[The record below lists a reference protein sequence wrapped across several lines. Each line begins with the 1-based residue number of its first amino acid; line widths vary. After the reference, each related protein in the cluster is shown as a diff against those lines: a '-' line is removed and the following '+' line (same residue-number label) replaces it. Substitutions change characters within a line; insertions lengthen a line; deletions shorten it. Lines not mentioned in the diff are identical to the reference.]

1 MSGTM
6 LSEDERR
13 IMDRRIS
20 AVRVTVSRGTL
31 CLPLHEDPDVA
42 GFRRSFEDTR
52 IEARYIR
59 EGRHEVQALRTV
71 TMVPLT
77 PVQLN
82 FRTQQLAEG
91 LRALVGVIFG
101 FSVGLFLITH
111 IPSTPLLQMQVMSV
125 AVICLLLGASLLPFT
140 VGCLLGRLRI
150 DSSGITVTP
159 RLVGFQIRWQELK
172 CWSLEGVQ
180 LHLLS
185 RRSDREEIVALH
197 ALPPGD
203 RLLVR
208 DIMRSCVSEKEG
220 KPSLHIA
227 GTAPAARTPANL
239 PG

>member
-20 AVRVTVSRGTL
+20 AVRVTVSRATL

-59 EGRHEVQALRTV
+59 EGRHEVQAWRTV
-71 TMVPLT
+71 TIVPLT

-111 IPSTPLLQMQVMSV
+111 IPSTPRLQMQVTSV
-125 AVICLLLGASLLPFT
+125 AVICLLLGASLVPFT

-197 ALPPGD
+197 ALPLATGCWFG
-203 RLLVR
+203 
-208 DIMRSCVSEKEG
+208 IS
-220 KPSLHIA
+220 
-227 GTAPAARTPANL
+227 
-239 PG
+239 